1 MLLAITTWV
10 SASRW
15 VERAV
20 ASSALSASSA
30 IHCSSR
36 TTAGSAPPS
45 IRSWWRKREMNVG
58 VSAGGLEAN
67 RSSSR
72 SSAPSP
78 ATAACAIRVAALS
91 AAASSSSRAT
101 VRSAMRRTFSI
112 SPSRS
117 MAGIAH
123 SSPMVSVET
132 CWNAWTKLVTLWR
145 STRPSLWPISVMAS
159 S

>member
-10 SASRW
+10 RASRW

-45 IRSWWRKREMNVG
+45 TRSCWRKRETKVG
-58 VSAGGLEAN
+58 VSGGGSEAN

-72 SSAPSP
+72 SERGPSL
-78 ATAACAIRVAALS
+78 AARPRRCR
-91 AAASSSSRAT
+91 AAAAVGRLQLVEPLHRAERHPAH
-101 VRSAMRRTFSI
+101 VLDQAQPEHGRHRPQLADGEGGDLLEGRDEAGDVVEIDPALGVARS
-112 SPSRS
+112 
-117 MAGIAH
+117 G
-123 SSPMVSVET
+123 
-132 CWNAWTKLVTLWR
+132 
-145 STRPSLWPISVMAS
+145 
-159 S
+159 